1 MKYDEESILEALHNC
16 IAHQDYHENA
26 RIILIERDEEL
37 EFRNRGGFYEGTPD
51 DYILGNK
58 VSFI

>member
-26 RIILIERDEEL
+26 RIILIERDE
-37 EFRNRGGFYEGTPD
+37 FGSSDGKYQD
-51 DYILGNK
+51 D
-58 VSFI
+58 